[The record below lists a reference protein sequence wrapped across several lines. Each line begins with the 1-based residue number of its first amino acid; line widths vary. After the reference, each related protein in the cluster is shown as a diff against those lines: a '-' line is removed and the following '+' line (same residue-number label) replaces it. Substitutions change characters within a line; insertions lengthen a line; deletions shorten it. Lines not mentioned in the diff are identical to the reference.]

1 MRVRVGVLVEAS
13 ATELRLS
20 LCAGDDGAGAA
31 VRESPP
37 VSLVVDDGAEDEL
50 LEELE
55 EEELEEEEL
64 DVDRASLEVAGSEG
78 GGDASFCPRVRA
90 SAPSA
95 SARTSTDVSATA
107 MTRPREGDRRSG
119 VSASGSFQNAGVFG
133 SVSCSGPDA
142 RVSSSWVMARPSPS
156 PTPSQQCHPC
166 RG

>member
-1 MRVRVGVLVEAS
+1 MLVEAS

-78 GGDASFCPRVRA
+78 GGGDASFCPRVRA

-133 SVSCSGPDA
+133 SVSCWGPDA

>member
-1 MRVRVGVLVEAS
+1 VLVEAS

-55 EEELEEEEL
+55 EEER
-64 DVDRASLEVAGSEG
+64 DVDRASLEVAGSEGG

-119 VSASGSFQNAGVFG
+119 VSASGSFQNAGVSG

-142 RVSSSWVMARPSPS
+142 RVSSSWVMA
-156 PTPSQQCHPC
+156 
-166 RG
+166 